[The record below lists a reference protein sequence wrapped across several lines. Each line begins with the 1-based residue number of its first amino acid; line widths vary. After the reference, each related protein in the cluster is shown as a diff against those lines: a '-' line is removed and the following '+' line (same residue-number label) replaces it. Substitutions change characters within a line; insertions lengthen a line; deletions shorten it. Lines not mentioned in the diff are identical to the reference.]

1 MIRYVQTS
9 GSDVAT
15 RLSGALWSL
24 ACPSSERAPEDT
36 QEMFEIIT
44 CLDGTAW
51 LAVVDDFAIQVHEQ
65 AELDGI
71 ADVLQPWIN
80 DGALPADTNTNLAT
94 FIEAKRGQQLV
105 VWDAFPDLF
114 KKQAMTREELVKLG
128 LLVDLSPLPSA

>member
-1 MIRYVQTS
+1 MNRYIPTS
-9 GSDVAT
+9 GQDTCEKLTS
-15 RLSGALWSL
+15 ALWGL
-24 ACPSSERAPEDT
+24 ARPAHLRSEEDT
-36 QEMFEIIT
+36 QAMFGSIT
-44 CLDGTAW
+44 CIDGSVW